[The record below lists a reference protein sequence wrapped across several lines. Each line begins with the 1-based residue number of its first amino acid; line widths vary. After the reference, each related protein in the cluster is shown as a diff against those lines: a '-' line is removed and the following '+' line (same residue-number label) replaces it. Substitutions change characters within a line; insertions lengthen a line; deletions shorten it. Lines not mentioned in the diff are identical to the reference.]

1 MSLLPMDRADLIEIV
16 GKAIKNWHRDDLAT
30 SRLHELRIVK
40 NELKS
45 HPRNEPTEL
54 ALRLAVKSIL
64 QNALDMLAK
73 KEPDYHNI
81 LQLRFMDKLTL
92 SATSDQIHKS
102 IPTIARNQNDAFE
115 SITDMLIEQE
125 KEAAEY
131 AAQDQEWR
139 LPDPTYTKLF
149 GVSDVIDN
157 ITKLLINRDD
167 YFMVALVGMGG
178 IGKSS
183 LAREIA
189 RQVIRAFQ
197 FHDVIWI
204 HFTQETNTL
213 VRSPESIYA
222 HVVSQLANK
231 LVANLPPMGVAQ
243 QEKLIRQHIT
253 KLPYFIVIDNLELEH
268 DIAPLVERLQSLT
281 NPSKILFGSRSH
293 PPQPT
298 VYCYNLT
305 EIPQND
311 AYEFVKYLTRNTNVD
326 QVPPLLFT
334 KIYKAVGGNPLALRL
349 VVSLLKHLPFREIL
363 PTIENGR
370 DDTYQMYQ
378 RIYLRIWRVLTAEA
392 KAVLMAMAMADLD
405 LGIESDDLK
414 ELCMLDANVFWRA
427 IRELRYNSLLEYHG
441 TAEDRT
447 YTIHRL
453 TETFILK
460 DIVKLFDDL

>member
-183 LAREIA
+183 LARA
-189 RQVIRAFQ
+189 
-197 FHDVIWI
+197 
-204 HFTQETNTL
+204 
-213 VRSPESIYA
+213 
-222 HVVSQLANK
+222 VSYT
-231 LVANLPPMGVAQ
+231 
-243 QEKLIRQHIT
+243 H
-253 KLPYFIVIDNLELEH
+253 
-268 DIAPLVERLQSLT
+268 LT
-281 NPSKILFGSRSH
+281 
-293 PPQPT
+293 
-298 VYCYNLT
+298 
-305 EIPQND
+305 
-311 AYEFVKYLTRNTNVD
+311 
-326 QVPPLLFT
+326 
-334 KIYKAVGGNPLALRL
+334 
-349 VVSLLKHLPFREIL
+349 L
-363 PTIENGR
+363 PTI
-370 DDTYQMYQ
+370 
-378 RIYLRIWRVLTAEA
+378 A
-392 KAVLMAMAMADLD
+392 
-405 LGIESDDLK
+405 
-414 ELCMLDANVFWRA
+414 
-427 IRELRYNSLLEYHG
+427 
-441 TAEDRT
+441 
-447 YTIHRL
+447 
-453 TETFILK
+453 
-460 DIVKLFDDL
+460 